1 VLGQEGIRL
10 ESSEPGRF
18 FRPRGRAEDPA
29 MDVQET
35 LLSPNHRRKEAEQEM
50 TVGPAAKQETAKTPP
65 SVLRTNSTSTA
76 PNDAPIFVHEE
87 KGTYSKF
94 CFWKKL

>member
-1 VLGQEGIRL
+1 LGQEGIRL

-35 LLSPNHRRKEAEQEM
+35 LLSPNIGGRRQN
-50 TVGPAAKQETAKTPP
+50 
-65 SVLRTNSTSTA
+65 RR
-76 PNDAPIFVHEE
+76 
-87 KGTYSKF
+87 
-94 CFWKKL
+94 